1 MTSLYAF
8 SPLTAPSIKF
18 LLPKT
23 PFILQTATFH
33 TLGLSSTSSK
43 WDLKTEVIIRLIRHI
58 ISNPK
63 PDPIGKQQRWSLK
76 DPGIKGRL
84 WISKV
89 AFPAPEED
97 GALLALAT
105 AIDALKTGDEAY
117 TTPPVVPVEAEW
129 TGYRAGVDTKA
140 PRPELSEQ
148 EHYNKL
154 MNEVTSDVIVLY
166 FHGGALY
173 LMDPCSHRPSC
184 SKLAKL
190 TGGRCLSVRYR
201 LAPKHAFP
209 AALLDAFI
217 AYLSLLAPPPSS
229 FHEPV
234 LAKCIVFS
242 GDSAGG
248 NLSMA
253 LLQLIL
259 KLHRSSPSGETP
271 KVRFNGRDVE
281 VPLPAG
287 VALNSGWMDLTRCMP
302 SIYSNSHYDYLPA
315 PPSTDEVLH
324 FPKDDLWPTDPPRGD
339 LYCETSMLCHPLV
352 SPLAAK
358 DWRGSCPV
366 YFVYGQE
373 CLTDEGKIVA
383 RRLVRQGV
391 PVRYFEFE
399 AMPHCFGMIFEH
411 LEGSKKCFASW
422 TTFIKDVVDGKAI
435 QTSGVLVAAK
445 TYKETEFNVA
455 ELLSE
460 ISDEEV
466 DRRMKEAR
474 EKREIGEEGE
484 AKALPRL

>member
-1 MTSLYAF
+1 M
-8 SPLTAPSIKF
+8 
-18 LLPKT
+18 
-23 PFILQTATFH
+23 
-33 TLGLSSTSSK
+33 
-43 WDLKTEVIIRLIRHI
+43 V
-58 ISNPK
+58 
-63 PDPIGKQQRWSLK
+63 
-76 DPGIKGRL
+76 
-84 WISKV
+84 
-89 AFPAPEED
+89 FPAPEEED
-97 GALLALAT
+97 ALSTLTT
-105 AIDALKTGDEAY
+105 AIDALKTGGETY

-129 TGYRAGVDTKA
+129 TGYRAGVDAKA

-154 MNEVTSDVIVLY
+154 MSEVISKVTVLY

-173 LMDPCSHRPSC
+173 LMDPCSHRLPC

-201 LAPKHAFP
+201 LAPKHPFP

-217 AYLSLLAPPPSS
+217 AYISLLAPPPGS

-234 LAKCIVFS
+234 SAKHIVFS

-259 KLHRSSPSGETP
+259 HLHRSAPSGELP
-271 KVRFNGRDVE
+271 KVQFHGKDVE
-281 VPLPAG
+281 VPLPAC

-302 SIYSNSHYDYLPA
+302 SVYSNSHFDYLPA
-315 PPSTDEVLH
+315 PPSSDEVQH

-339 LYCETSMLCHPLV
+339 LYCETGMLCHPLV

-358 DWRGSCPV
+358 DWRRSCPV
-366 YFVYGQE
+366 FFVYGQE
-373 CLTDEGKIVA
+373 CLTDEGRVVA
-383 RRLVRQGV
+383 RRLAKQGV
-391 PVRYFEFE
+391 SVRYSEFE
-399 AMPHCFGMIFEH
+399 AMPHCFAMLFGH
-411 LEGSKKCFASW
+411 LEGSKKCFSSW
-422 TTFIKDVVDGKAI
+422 TTFIKDVVDGKPM
-435 QTSGVLVAAK
+435 QTNGVLFAAK
-445 TYKETEFNVA
+445 TYKETELNVT

-466 DRRMKEAR
+466 DRRMNDAR
-474 EKREIGEEGE
+474 EKRVTGEEGE